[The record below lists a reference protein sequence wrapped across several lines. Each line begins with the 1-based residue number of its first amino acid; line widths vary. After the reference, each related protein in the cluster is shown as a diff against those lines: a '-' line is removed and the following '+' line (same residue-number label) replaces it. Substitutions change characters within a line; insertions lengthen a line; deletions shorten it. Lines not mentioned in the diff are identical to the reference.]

1 MVCDKLQ
8 LHKGLERDCTEKFLL
23 FFSLK
28 KKKKTKTKT
37 YLTYQSELIDY
48 YGTP

>member
-28 KKKKTKTKT
+28 KKKKT